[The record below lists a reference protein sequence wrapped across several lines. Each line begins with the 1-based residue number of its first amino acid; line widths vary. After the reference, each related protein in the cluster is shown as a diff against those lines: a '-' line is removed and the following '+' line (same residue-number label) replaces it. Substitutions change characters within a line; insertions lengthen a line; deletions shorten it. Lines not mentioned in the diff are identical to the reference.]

1 MGGCPQGD
9 LRDSTRCAR
18 TVRIITNECQL
29 RDAPLVISHG
39 PRIRGW
45 LLRGWC
51 GAARRGAAASLAL
64 GGRAYQVNV
73 MVENSTSAQHV
84 AQALAV
90 GCFVS
95 SRALKPEER
104 RLGQCS
110 GMTPEHEQYSR

>member
-1 MGGCPQGD
+1 MGHEFEGGCFEDGAA
-9 LRDSTRCAR
+9 LRDGA
-18 TVRIITNECQL
+18 
-29 RDAPLVISHG
+29 
-39 PRIRGW
+39 
-45 LLRGWC
+45 LLPPF
-51 GAARRGAAASLAL
+51 AL